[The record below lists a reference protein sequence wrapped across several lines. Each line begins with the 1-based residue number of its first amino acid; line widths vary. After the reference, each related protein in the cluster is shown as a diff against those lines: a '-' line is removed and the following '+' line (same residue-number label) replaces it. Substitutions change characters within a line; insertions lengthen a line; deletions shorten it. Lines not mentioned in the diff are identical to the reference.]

1 MGIKTDNDLST
12 GNGCNVAAFSR
23 ALVRITG
30 ARAVLV
36 LVVIGQKK
44 SNPAKK
50 GEASAKIRKRK
61 WKRKSEEY

>member
-36 LVVIGQKK
+36 VVIGQKK

-50 GEASAKIRKRK
+50 GEASAKIRKK
-61 WKRKSEEY
+61 EVEKKV